1 MTWNMQRSGPEDG
14 RHSTPAAA
22 DVRPRPW
29 LRVFS
34 ALAIG
39 GLMIGLMLGRL
50 TGPTPGEPHLLA
62 VQAQDGVLLLRFD
75 QNARVEAGQIEGALA
90 LRVRAAG
97 AAAEGQM
104 RLDGQPLRWRVE
116 SREGELWITLLSTR
130 HLGGIW
136 DSEEKDGDWL
146 LRVHPQLR

>member
-1 MTWNMQRSGPEDG
+1 M
-14 RHSTPAAA
+14 
-22 DVRPRPW
+22 RPRPW

-62 VQAQDGVLLLRFD
+62 VRAQDGVLLLRFD
-75 QNARVEAGQIEGALA
+75 QSARVEAGQIEGALE

-97 AAAEGQM
+97 ATAEGQM

-116 SREGELWITLLSTR
+116 TREGELWITLLSTR
-130 HLGGIW
+130 HLGGSW
-136 DSEEKDGDWL
+136 DSEEKDGDWV

>member
-1 MTWNMQRSGPEDG
+1 M
-14 RHSTPAAA
+14 
-22 DVRPRPW
+22 
-29 LRVFS
+29 FS

-62 VQAQDGVLLLRFD
+62 VRAQDGALLLRFD
-75 QNARVEAGQIEGALA
+75 QSARVEAGQIEGALA

-130 HLGGIW
+130 HLGGSW
-136 DSEEKDGDWL
+136 DSEEKDGDWV

>member
-1 MTWNMQRSGPEDG
+1 M
-14 RHSTPAAA
+14 
-22 DVRPRPW
+22 RPRPW

-62 VQAQDGVLLLRFD
+62 VRAQDGVLLLRFD
-75 QNARVEAGQIEGALA
+75 QSARVETGQIEGALA
-90 LRVRAAG
+90 LRVQAAG
-97 AAAEGQM
+97 TAAEGQM

-116 SREGELWITLLSTR
+116 NRDGQLWITLLSTR
-130 HLGGIW
+130 HLGGSW

>member
-1 MTWNMQRSGPEDG
+1 M
-14 RHSTPAAA
+14 
-22 DVRPRPW
+22 RPRPW

-62 VQAQDGVLLLRFD
+62 VRAQDGVLLLRFD
-75 QNARVEAGQIEGALA
+75 QSARVEAGQIEGALA

-116 SREGELWITLLSTR
+116 TREGELWITLLSTR
-130 HLGGIW
+130 HLGGSW
-136 DSEEKDGDWL
+136 DSEEKNGDWL

>member
-1 MTWNMQRSGPEDG
+1 M
-14 RHSTPAAA
+14 
-22 DVRPRPW
+22 
-29 LRVFS
+29 FS

-50 TGPTPGEPHLLA
+50 TGPTPGEPQLLA
-62 VQAQDGVLLLRFD
+62 VRAQDGVLLLRFD
-75 QNARVEAGQIEGALA
+75 QSARVEAGQIEGALA

-130 HLGGIW
+130 HLGGSW

>member
-1 MTWNMQRSGPEDG
+1 M
-14 RHSTPAAA
+14 
-22 DVRPRPW
+22 
-29 LRVFS
+29 FS

-62 VQAQDGVLLLRFD
+62 VRAQDGALLLRFD
-75 QNARVEAGQIEGALA
+75 QSARVEAGQIEGALA

-116 SREGELWITLLSTR
+116 TREGELWITLLSTR
-130 HLGGIW
+130 HLGGSW
-136 DSEEKDGDWL
+136 DSEEKDGDWV

>member
-1 MTWNMQRSGPEDG
+1 M
-14 RHSTPAAA
+14 
-22 DVRPRPW
+22 RPRPW

-50 TGPTPGEPHLLA
+50 TGPTPGEPRLLA
-62 VQAQDGVLLLRFD
+62 VQAQEGTLLLRFD
-75 QNARVEAGQIEGALA
+75 QRATVEAGQIEGALA

-116 SREGELWITLLSTR
+116 TREGELWITLLSTR
-130 HLGGIW
+130 HLGGSW
-136 DSEEKDGDWL
+136 DSEEKDGNWM

>member
-1 MTWNMQRSGPEDG
+1 M
-14 RHSTPAAA
+14 
-22 DVRPRPW
+22 RPRPW

-50 TGPTPGEPHLLA
+50 TGPTPGEPQLLA
-62 VQAQDGVLLLRFD
+62 VRAQDGVLLLRFD
-75 QNARVEAGQIEGALA
+75 QSARVEAGQIEGALA

-130 HLGGIW
+130 HLGGSW

>member
-1 MTWNMQRSGPEDG
+1 M
-14 RHSTPAAA
+14 
-22 DVRPRPW
+22 RPRPW

-62 VQAQDGVLLLRFD
+62 VRAQDGVLLLRFD
-75 QNARVEAGQIEGALA
+75 QSARVEAGQIEGALA

-130 HLGGIW
+130 HLGGSW
-136 DSEEKDGDWL
+136 DSEEKDGDWV

>member
-1 MTWNMQRSGPEDG
+1 M
-14 RHSTPAAA
+14 
-22 DVRPRPW
+22 RPRPW

-62 VQAQDGVLLLRFD
+62 VRAQDGALLLRFD
-75 QNARVEAGQIEGALA
+75 QSARVEAGQIEGALA

-130 HLGGIW
+130 HLGGSW
-136 DSEEKDGDWL
+136 DSEEKDGDWV

>member
-1 MTWNMQRSGPEDG
+1 
-14 RHSTPAAA
+14 
-22 DVRPRPW
+22 VRPRPW

-62 VQAQDGVLLLRFD
+62 VRAQDGVLLLRFD
-75 QNARVEAGQIEGALA
+75 QSARVEAGQIEGALA

-130 HLGGIW
+130 HLGGSW
-136 DSEEKDGDWL
+136 DSEEKDGDWV

>member
-1 MTWNMQRSGPEDG
+1 M
-14 RHSTPAAA
+14 
-22 DVRPRPW
+22 RPRPW

-62 VQAQDGVLLLRFD
+62 VRAQDGALLLRFD
-75 QNARVEAGQIEGALA
+75 QSARVEAGQIEGALA

-116 SREGELWITLLSTR
+116 TREGELWITLLSTR
-130 HLGGIW
+130 HLGGSW
-136 DSEEKDGDWL
+136 DSEEKDGDWV

>member
-1 MTWNMQRSGPEDG
+1 
-14 RHSTPAAA
+14 
-22 DVRPRPW
+22 
-29 LRVFS
+29 
-34 ALAIG
+34 
-39 GLMIGLMLGRL
+39 MIGLMLGRL

-116 SREGELWITLLSTR
+116 TREGELWITLLSTR
-130 HLGGIW
+130 HLGGSW
-136 DSEEKDGDWL
+136 DSEEKDGDWV

>member
-1 MTWNMQRSGPEDG
+1 M
-14 RHSTPAAA
+14 
-22 DVRPRPW
+22 RPRPW

-62 VQAQDGVLLLRFD
+62 VRAQDGVLLLRFD
-75 QNARVEAGQIEGALA
+75 QSARVEAGQIEGALA

-116 SREGELWITLLSTR
+116 TREGELWITLLSTR
-130 HLGGIW
+130 HLGGSW
-136 DSEEKDGDWL
+136 DSEEKDGDWV

>member
-1 MTWNMQRSGPEDG
+1 M
-14 RHSTPAAA
+14 
-22 DVRPRPW
+22 RPRPW

-50 TGPTPGEPHLLA
+50 TGPTPGEPQLLA
-62 VQAQDGVLLLRFD
+62 VRAQDGVLLLRFD
-75 QNARVEAGQIEGALA
+75 QSARVEAGQIEGALA

-97 AAAEGQM
+97 AAAEGRM

-130 HLGGIW
+130 HLGGSW
-136 DSEEKDGDWL
+136 DSEEKDGDWV
-146 LRVHPQLR
+146 LRIHPQLR

>member
-1 MTWNMQRSGPEDG
+1 M
-14 RHSTPAAA
+14 
-22 DVRPRPW
+22 RPRPW

-50 TGPTPGEPHLLA
+50 TGPTPGEPRLLA
-62 VQAQDGVLLLRFD
+62 VQAQDGALLLRFD
-75 QNARVEAGQIEGALA
+75 QRARVEAGQVEGALA
-90 LRVRAAG
+90 LRVRATG
-97 AAAEGQM
+97 AATEGRM

-116 SREGELWITLLSTR
+116 NRDGQLWITLLSTR
-130 HLGGIW
+130 HLGGDW